1 METQEET
8 DQSYFD
14 LLGKSFTVFVFQKW
28 ILFDLLKEIYKSQ
41 EVILFMVLLVLGY
54 LAFDKQ

>member
-1 METQEET
+1 METLEET

-14 LLGKSFTVFVFQKW
+14 LLGRSFAVFIIQKW
-28 ILFDLLKEIYKSQ
+28 ILIDLLEEICKSQ